1 MGIYWDAWLF
11 VNRGGL
17 RDVIP
22 VMAPMRYKQN
32 SWVSGSPDDPWQ
44 DFGRP
49 PRRRRRRRRAL
60 AVATAVAVIAGIS
73 IAAATA
79 GTRNHGDPGG
89 VSAGSLPSLSS
100 AAGLPAT
107 LSKARIGSAITLAG
121 MYSGEQ
127 VSVTVT
133 KVIAAASPGDQDSA
147 PPAGD
152 RLYAVQFRLDDT
164 GTTVYSDDPGD
175 GATVV
180 DSAGQ
185 SYQSS
190 PSTAAGC
197 LAFPP
202 TEVIGAGDAG
212 LGCVV
217 FAVPTAAKIV
227 AVQFALDSGVGPQTG
242 QWAPAS

>member
-1 MGIYWDAWLF
+1 
-11 VNRGGL
+11 
-17 RDVIP
+17 
-22 VMAPMRYKQN
+22 MRYKQN
-32 SWVSGSPDDPWQ
+32 SWASDSQHDPWQ

-49 PRRRRRRRRAL
+49 ARRRRRRRWVL
-60 AVATAVAVIAGIS
+60 AVATAVVVIAGIG

-79 GTRNHGDPGG
+79 GTQDTGDSGG
-89 VSAGSLPSLSS
+89 AAAGSLPSLSS

-107 LSKARIGSAITLAG
+107 LAKARIGSAVTLAG

-127 VSVTVT
+127 LSVTVT
-133 KVIAAASPGDQDSA
+133 KVIAAASAADQASA

-164 GTTVYSDDPGD
+164 GTTVYSDTPGD

-197 LAFPP
+197 LEFPV
-202 TEVIGAGDAG
+202 TEVIGAGDIG

-217 FAVPTAAKIV
+217 FAVPAAAKIV

-242 QWAPAS
+242 QWTVAN

>member
-1 MGIYWDAWLF
+1 MGVRDLS
-11 VNRGGL
+11 VNRGAL

-22 VMAPMRYKQN
+22 VMAPMRYKRN

-73 IAAATA
+73 LAAAAA
-79 GTRNHGDPGG
+79 GTRNNGDSGG
-89 VSAGSLPSLSS
+89 AAAGSLPSFSS

-127 VSVTVT
+127 ISVTVT
-133 KVIAAASPGDQDSA
+133 KVIPAASPGDQGSA
-147 PPAGD
+147 PRTGD

-164 GTTVYSDDPGD
+164 GSTVYSDIPGD

-185 SYQSS
+185 SYQAS
-190 PSTAAGC
+190 PSTAAAGC
-197 LAFPP
+197 LEFPP

-217 FAVPTAAKIV
+217 FAVPAAAKIV
-227 AVQFALDSGVGPQTG
+227 AVQFALDSGAGPQTG
-242 QWAPAS
+242 QWAPR